1 MRAWELG
8 ALAALKLVASLLFI
22 LWGFQGISD
31 DDFSRT
37 ATAQT
42 FSVAPSFD
50 PSASSWLPLPFWLN
64 GAVMAVFGPSWG
76 VARGLAVVLGVL
88 SVWIV
93 RVAAG
98 WLVKDRTSALVGA
111 AIVAIVPWSLRLGV
125 SPVPELPTA
134 ALSLL
139 ALASLTS
146 PSGGRRFIGAAAL
159 LVGSLCR
166 YEPWFLSAGFVG
178 VVAYETVRARKI
190 DPVNAVACA
199 LVAVAPIGWM
209 IWNQHRYGDPL
220 MFLHLVSSYKDAID
234 HGASLQ
240 RATAYLYAATRAEP
254 ELLILVGVLAWR
266 ARSEDLRELG
276 NRFAKPALV
285 ALFLFVMLTLSNLK
299 GGAPTHHN
307 ERAVLVIHLGLA
319 VFVGALLVEGLR
331 QQRLGRPFHRMVFA
345 ALLFPIG
352 FGLRSWVLY
361 REAYAQRETEL
372 AIGAEVKRHVPPNE
386 KVLVEVLD
394 YGFYAIEVGAERP
407 WSFVES
413 RQVSL
418 DGHVEY
424 AAFDELTVQATDA
437 AATHIIAHNRGDVG
451 GVELLACHD
460 AWCLYRLGGL

>member
-8 ALAALKLVASLLFI
+8 ALAALKLAASLLFI

-42 FSVAPSFD
+42 FSVAPSLD

-64 GAVMAVFGPSWG
+64 GAVMAVFGPSWTT
-76 VARGLAVVLGVL
+76 ARGLAVVLGIL
-88 SVWIV
+88 SVWTV

-98 WLVKDRTSALVGA
+98 WLVKDRTSAFVGA
-111 AIVAIVPWSLRLGV
+111 AIVAILPWSLRLGV

-139 ALASLTS
+139 ALASLAA
-146 PSGGRRFIGAAAL
+146 PSGERRLLGAAAL

-178 VVAYETVRARKI
+178 VIAYETARARK
-190 DPVNAVACA
+190 VEAANVLACA
-199 LVAVAPIGWM
+199 TVAVAPIGWM

-220 MFLHLVSSYKDAID
+220 MFLHMVSSYKDAID
-234 HGASLQ
+234 HGATLQ
-240 RATAYLYAATRAEP
+240 RATAYLYATTRAEP
-254 ELLILVGVLAWR
+254 ELLILAGVLAWR
-266 ARSEDLRELG
+266 ARREDLRELG
-276 NRFAKPALV
+276 NGFAKPALV
-285 ALFLFVMLTLSNLK
+285 ALFLFVTLTVSNLK

-331 QQRLGRPFHRMVFA
+331 QQRLGRPFHRVAFA
-345 ALLFPIG
+345 AVLFPIG

-361 REAYAQRETEL
+361 REAYAHRETEL
-372 AIGAEVKRHVPPNE
+372 AIGAEVKRHVPPND

-394 YGFYAIEVGAERP
+394 YGFYAIEVGSERP
-407 WSFVES
+407 WSFVQS
-413 RQVSL
+413 QAVSL
-418 DGHVEY
+418 DGGVDNV
-424 AAFDELTVQATDA
+424 AFDTLLSRARDVD
-437 AATHIIAHNRGDVG
+437 ATHVVALKRDLPASVIEVS
-451 GVELLACHD
+451 CHGS
-460 AWCLYRLGGL
+460 WCLYGLKHP